1 MPGRGFKIG
10 DGLRMLVKEMMDKDF
25 IVVSPDDNLVEVSI
39 LMENKRKF
47 TTPVVDDQ
55 KRLIGWI
62 TSLDVT
68 RGFREGLKK
77 VKDVMYVKDDVVLVN
92 QNDPAR
98 LAVLEA
104 SQHRVVAIPVVNDDD
119 VVVGVVRT
127 FDIVKTL
134 SSLYEIKVYKIFE
147 AMDNELKGVTWDELM
162 EASAIVTRR
171 RTGKRVTAQDYEK
184 RIRESTFGEAI
195 WATGGLEKFFVGL
208 IAIGELVIARKVAQ
222 ARK

>member
-1 MPGRGFKIG
+1 MK
-10 DGLRMLVKEMMDKDF
+10 VNEMMDKDF
-25 IVVSPDDNLVEVSI
+25 IVVSPDDDLVEVSI
-39 LMENKRKF
+39 LMEKKLRF

-55 KRLIGWI
+55 KRLVGWI

-68 RGFREGLKK
+68 RGFREGMKK
-77 VKDVMYVKDDVVLVN
+77 VKEVMYAKEDIVAVN
-92 QNDPAR
+92 EDDPAR

-104 SQHRVVAIPVVNDDD
+104 SEYKVFNIPVINDDD

-147 AMDNELKGVTWDELM
+147 AMEEELKGVTWEELM